1 MYPSDFEYAA
11 PKTVQEAVSLLQQN
25 PEAKVLA
32 GGPFTAAADEDPAA
46 EPADAG
52 RHRPHRRAARRRAP
66 TAARPIGAM
75 TTYTELAGSDE
86 LRRRLPVLAECA
98 ANVGDPAVRNRG
110 TIGGSLA
117 HADPAADMPAVIL
130 ALGATMKLVGPNGE
144 RSVAADDFF
153 VDMLESAVEP
163 GEVLT
168 EIVVPAMPA
177 KMGSAYEKFKHPASG
192 YAVVGVAVM
201 LHKNDDGSL
210 SDCRIA
216 VTGAGP
222 KAQRASAAEDALKG
236 GASTADAA
244 AKAADGLDLIGDVY
258 AGEEYRAQLA
268 RVLTRRALERALDQ
282 IQ

>member
-11 PKTVQEAVSLLQQN
+11 PKTVHEAVSILQQN
-25 PEAKVLA
+25 PEAKLLA
-32 GGPFTAAADEDPAA
+32 GGHSLLPLVKIRLLSPPMLVDI
-46 EPADAG
+46 G
-52 RHRPHRRAARRRAP
+52 RIPELRGVRSNGG
-66 TAARPIGAM
+66 TVIGAM

-86 LRRRLPVLAECA
+86 LRRSLPVLAECA
-98 ANVGDPAVRNRG
+98 AKVGDPAVRNRG
-110 TIGGSLA
+110 TIGGALA

-153 VDMLESAVEP
+153 VGMLESAVEP

-168 EIVVPAMPA
+168 EIEVPAMPA
-177 KMGSAYEKFKHPASG
+177 KMGAAYEKFKHPASG

-201 LHKNDDGSL
+201 VHKADDGSV

-222 KAQRASAAEDALKG
+222 KAQRATAAENAVKAGASAEDA
-236 GASTADAA
+236 AA
-244 AKAADGLDLIGDVY
+244 LAADGLELIGDVY

-268 RVLTRRALERALDQ
+268 RVLTKRALGRALQ
-282 IQ
+282 QAK

>member
-11 PKTVQEAVSLLQQN
+11 PKTVQEAIGLLQQY
-25 PEAKVLA
+25 PEAKLLA
-32 GGPFTAAADEDPAA
+32 GGHSLLPMVKIRLVSPPMLIDIGRIA
-46 EPADAG
+46 ELRGVRSNGGIA
-52 RHRPHRRAARRRAP
+52 
-66 TAARPIGAM
+66 IGAM

-86 LRRRLPVLAECA
+86 LRQRLPVLAECA
-98 ANVGDPAVRNRG
+98 AKVGDLAVRNRG

-117 HADPAADMPAVIL
+117 HADPAADMPAVVL
-130 ALGATMKLVGPNGE
+130 ALGATMKMVGPNGE

-153 VDMLESAVEP
+153 LGMLESAVAP

-168 EIVVPAMPA
+168 EIDVPAMPA
-177 KMGSAYEKFKHPASG
+177 RMGAAYEKFKHPASG

-201 LHKNDDGSL
+201 VHKNDDGSL

-222 KAQRASAAEDALKG
+222 KAQRATAAEDALKG
-236 GASTADAA
+236 GAAAEEAA
-244 AKAADGLDLIGDVY
+244 AKAADGLELIGDVY

-268 RVLTRRALERALDQ
+268 RVLAKRALERALEQ
-282 IQ
+282 VK